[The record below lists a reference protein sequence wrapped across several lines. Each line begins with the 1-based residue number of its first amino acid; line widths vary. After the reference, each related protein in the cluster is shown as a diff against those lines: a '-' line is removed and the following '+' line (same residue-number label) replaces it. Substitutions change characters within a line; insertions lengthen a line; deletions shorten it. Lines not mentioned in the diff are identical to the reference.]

1 MARAFLVTTL
11 AEVHSLDF
19 AELADHIVE
28 WVRVRDFQ
36 EAYLATYLL
45 LAALQVRG
53 EIPARGS
60 DAGGVDPSVLQAW
73 PRKTVRA

>member
-45 LAALQVRG
+45 MAALQVRG
-53 EIPARGS
+53 EIPAS
-60 DAGGVDPSVLQAW
+60 DAVGVDPSVLQAW

>member
-1 MARAFLVTTL
+1 MTRAFLVTTL

-19 AELADHIVE
+19 EELADHIVE

-45 LAALQVRG
+45 MAALQVRG
-53 EIPARGS
+53 EIPARVS
-60 DAGGVDPSVLQAW
+60 DAGEMAPSVLQQW